1 MLEYDIAPAP
11 LVNYKI
17 MLETIKHILLFCHKC
32 HVTNDPYKLTL
43 YISNRPLPKY
53 ITLLNRAVHL
63 Q

>member
-1 MLEYDIAPAP
+1 MLEYDTP
-11 LVNYKI
+11 LGKYEI
-17 MLETIKHILLFCHKC
+17 ILEMVRYILLFCHKC

-43 YISNRPLPKY
+43 YISNRPLTKY